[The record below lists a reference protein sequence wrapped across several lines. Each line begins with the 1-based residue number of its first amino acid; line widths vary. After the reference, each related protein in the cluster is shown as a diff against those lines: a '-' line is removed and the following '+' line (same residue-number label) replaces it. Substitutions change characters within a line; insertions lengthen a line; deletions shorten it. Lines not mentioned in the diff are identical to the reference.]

1 MFAQRIDRLARHT
14 MNELDAALALQQTGA
29 GASQDAYTDAIV
41 IAVAMI
47 QHHDRTTFGFQHA
60 MNFADRAGDVGRV
73 MQHTMRINKVERAI
87 GEIKIL
93 SVGNL
98 EFSLQATLLEILS
111 GEIDSRFS

>member
-41 IAVAMI
+41 IAVARI

-60 MNFADRAGDVGRV
+60 MNFADRADDVERV
-73 MQHTMRINKVERAI
+73 MQHTMRINKFERSI
-87 GEIKIL
+87 GEIKIH

-98 EFSLQATLLEILS
+98 KFTLKATLLKILS
-111 GEIDSRFS
+111 SYIHTRFR